1 MNEIFVCPM
10 PDTWNKIFIDLLN
23 AWKQNPRGKG
33 PPPTPL
39 ILTGWNFSGD
49 FEKNAVWEAT
59 NQWAN
64 EMDLSHLIPELT
76 DEQSYF
82 VSTMQSYSCRSEF
95 WNYSPREKPAK
106 GEIDIAIKKLKD
118 NWGSIVGPE
127 LAEITAPECFTGKK
141 SRRLLVSANFATNPP
156 WGTWS
161 KKSAGEKGKAF
172 TMFRRDINEAISP
185 MEIDHIDFIDS
196 KSFKEEN

>member
-10 PDTWNKIFIDLLN
+10 PDTWNKVFMDLLS

-39 ILTGWNFSGD
+39 ILGGWNFSGD

-59 NQWAN
+59 KQWAN

-76 DEQSYF
+76 DKQSYF
-82 VSTMQSYSCRSEF
+82 VSSMQSYSCPSEF
-95 WNYSPREKPAK
+95 WNYNPREKPEKEA
-106 GEIDIAIKKLKD
+106 IDNAIEKLKAD
-118 NWGSIVGPE
+118 WVSIVGSK
-127 LAEITAPECFTGKK
+127 LAEITTPVCFTGKK
-141 SRRLLVSANFATNPP
+141 SRRLLVSANFDTNPP

-161 KKSAGEKGKAF
+161 KKSAGEEGKAF
-172 TMFRRDINEAISP
+172 TVFRRDINEAISP

-196 KSFKEEN
+196 KNRKEE